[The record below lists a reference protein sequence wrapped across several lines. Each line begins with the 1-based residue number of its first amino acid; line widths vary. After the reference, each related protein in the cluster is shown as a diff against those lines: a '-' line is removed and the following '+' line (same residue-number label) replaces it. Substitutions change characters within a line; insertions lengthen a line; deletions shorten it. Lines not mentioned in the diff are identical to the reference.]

1 MAVRVVDLEPAHLS
15 AAAELLAQR
24 QRRLR
29 VSRPELPERFEDAG
43 ACLPLLQALAEE
55 DGAYGIIGFDGERAV
70 GFLMGHGR
78 SEEIWGRACWSPI
91 EGQALADGVDA
102 ELVRDLYAPWSE
114 HFVRQGRFRQY
125 VLAPADDAELQAAW
139 FRTGF
144 GQMQAHALRPIPE
157 EPAAP
162 GGGSFTIR
170 RAAADDLDALE
181 PLLPLIPLSLID
193 PPAYAISLPER
204 FGALRT
210 DYGEDLADPESRYW
224 LAEEPGGSVLAV
236 VAFYD
241 MDPAPMVPELATEMA
256 VAMTRPSARGRGVM
270 RALVQAAWADELAR
284 GRRWAVT
291 DWRTASRLA
300 HRSWTALGYRPTHY
314 RLHRHIDERV
324 SWANG
329 RGVPA
334 AE

>member
-1 MAVRVVDLEPAHLS
+1 
-15 AAAELLAQR
+15 
-24 QRRLR
+24 
-29 VSRPELPERFEDAG
+29 
-43 ACLPLLQALAEE
+43 
-55 DGAYGIIGFDGERAV
+55 
-70 GFLMGHGR
+70 
-78 SEEIWGRACWSPI
+78 
-91 EGQALADGVDA
+91 
-102 ELVRDLYAPWSE
+102 
-114 HFVRQGRFRQY
+114 VRQGRFRQY

-144 GQMQAHALRPIPE
+144 GQMQAHALRPIPQGVAR
-157 EPAAP
+157 PA
-162 GGGSFTIR
+162 GRDFGVR
-170 RAAADDLDALE
+170 RATPDDLDALE
-181 PLLPLIPLSLID
+181 PLLPLIALSLID

-204 FGALRT
+204 FDALRA
-210 DYGEDLADPESRYW
+210 DYGEDLGDPESRYW
-224 LAEEPGGSVLAV
+224 LAEDRHGTVLAV

-241 MDPAPMVPELATEMA
+241 MDTAPMVPELATEMG

-270 RALVQAAWADELAR
+270 RALVDAAWADERAR

-291 DWRTASRLA
+291 DWRTASLLA
-300 HRSWTALGYRPTHY
+300 HRAWTAIGYRPTHY